1 MLYEIMLVEWD
12 IPFPMLSLGSVFG
25 NFAPVIQ
32 WYSITGVFGGTLW
45 ILLVNF
51 LFLELFINR
60 KITVPLPLIL
70 VIPIIISC
78 IMYFNRREESGKNM
92 SVIVVNNNLENNN
105 YFDKTIDLL
114 YKDKDDNVKLIVC
127 PEGLFDI
134 SDRSFQVNRYFSA
147 IKRLLQSNYNQ
158 AELIIGGELK
168 SIEKSSNNSALY
180 FNLAVLLNSNGM
192 VAFRNKKILVPFGE
206 IIPYKKIFGKSENI
220 KKAVKKEISYLPA
233 YDTIFNRRNCK
244 VLPLICYELYFGNK
258 IRNYAVQNDFDII
271 CCLSNE
277 YAIPTKAY
285 YKQFNR
291 MSRIQAISFQCPV
304 IKSTIHGNSL
314 IVKSEGDI
322 IKTAYNTNEILKRTV
337 ILKSVNTYYKKL
349 GYKAAI
355 SLWGIFIFL
364 FILKERLCLK

>member
-1 MLYEIMLVEWD
+1 MLVEWD

-51 LFLELFINR
+51 LFLELFKNR

-105 YFDKTIDLL
+105 HFNKTIDLL

-134 SDRSFQVNRYFSA
+134 SDRSFQTNRYFST
-147 IKRLLQSNYNQ
+147 IKRLLKSNYNR
-158 AELIIGGELK
+158 AEMIIGCEFK
-168 SIEKSSNNSALY
+168 SVKKRLHNKTSY
-180 FNLAVLLNSNGM
+180 YNLAVQFNSNGRI
-192 VAFRNKKILVPFGE
+192 AIRNKKILVPFGE
-206 IIPYKKIFGKSENI
+206 FIPYDNYLGKIDRI
-220 KKAVKKEISYLPA
+220 KKAVGKVISYRPE
-233 YDTIFNRRNCK
+233 YDTVFTCNEFK

-258 IRNYAVQNDFDII
+258 IRRYTSNDNIDII
-271 CCLSNE
+271 CCLANE
-277 YAIPTKAY
+277 YAIPNKVY
-285 YKQFNR
+285 YKQFVR
-291 MSRIQAISFQCPV
+291 MSRILAISFRRLV
-304 IKSTIHGNSL
+304 IKSTIQGNSL
-314 IVKSEGDI
+314 IVSPEGDI
-322 IKTAYNTNEILKRTV
+322 IQTAYNTNEILKGTV
-337 ILKSVNTYYKKL
+337 ILKSVNTYYERL
-349 GYKAAI
+349 GYKVVI
-355 SLWGIFIFL
+355 SFWSILIFL
-364 FILKERLCLK
+364 FILKERLCIK